1 MSGHREMPV
10 PAWVAPA
17 RALAHRPPV
26 VPRVPFAVAGQAVGS
41 VAPGVLESI
50 ALDGDAGHADE
61 TAATAAFSLVKE
73 PDAEAERWH
82 LVCAPADATAALAA
96 LANALRR
103 AGRCGAWRNEQLAVC
118 DAAGGRIGTV
128 ERGAVRAL
136 GIATR
141 AVHLVACAPDGRQWV
156 QQRAFDKPSHPG
168 RWDTLMGG
176 MVSAQDTVESALA
189 RETWEEAG
197 LRTEALQ
204 DLAHGGHVDFARPSD
219 EGEGTG
225 YMVERI
231 DWFRATVPDGLVPA
245 NQDGEVER
253 FELLEAAEVQARLA
267 QGAFTPE
274 AALVLA
280 GFCGW

>member
-17 RALAHRPPV
+17 RALARRLPV

-41 VAPGVLESI
+41 VAPGVMEGI
-50 ALDGDAGHADE
+50 ALYGDAGHADKTAG
-61 TAATAAFSLVKE
+61 TAAVSLVKE
-73 PDAEAERWH
+73 SGAGAERWH
-82 LVCAPADATAALAA
+82 LACAPADATPALAV
-96 LANALRR
+96 LADALRR

-118 DAAGGRIGTV
+118 NAAGERIGTV

-176 MVSAQDTVESALA
+176 MVSAQDTVDSALA

-204 DLAHGGHVDFARPSD
+204 DLAHGGHVEFARPSD
-219 EGEGTG
+219 EGEGVG

-231 DWFRATVPDGLVPA
+231 DWFRATVPDGLVPV

-280 GFCGW
+280 GFYGW

>member
-26 VPRVPFAVAGQAVGS
+26 VPRVPFAVAVQAVGS
-41 VAPGVLESI
+41 VAPGVMESI
-50 ALDGDAGHADE
+50 ALDGDAGHTDK
-61 TAATAAFSLVKE
+61 TAGTAAFSLVKE
-73 PDAEAERWH
+73 PNAGAERWH
-82 LVCAPADATAALAA
+82 LICAPADATRALAM

-118 DAAGGRIGTV
+118 NTAGERIGTV

-280 GFCGW
+280 GFYGW

>member
-1 MSGHREMPV
+1 MQHVDP
-10 PAWVAPA
+10 
-17 RALAHRPPV
+17 
-26 VPRVPFAVAGQAVGS
+26 Q
-41 VAPGVLESI
+41 
-50 ALDGDAGHADE
+50 
-61 TAATAAFSLVKE
+61 
-73 PDAEAERWH
+73 
-82 LVCAPADATAALAA
+82 ALAA
-96 LANALRR
+96 LADALRR
-103 AGRCGAWRNEQLAVC
+103 AGRCGAWRDEQLAVC
-118 DAAGGRIGTV
+118 NAAGERIGTV

-156 QQRAFDKPSHPG
+156 QQRAFTKPSHPG

-176 MVSAQDTVESALA
+176 MVSAQDTVQSALA

-197 LRTEALQ
+197 LRIETLQAL
-204 DLAHGGHVDFARPSD
+204 ARCGHVDFSRPSD
-219 EGEGTG
+219 EGEGAG

-231 DWFRATVPDGLVPA
+231 DWFRATVPEGTVPA

-280 GFCGW
+280 GFYGW

>member
-41 VAPGVLESI
+41 VAPGVMEGI
-50 ALDGDAGHADE
+50 ALDRDTGRAEAG
-61 TAATAAFSLVKE
+61 AAAEASLVKE
-73 PDAEAERWH
+73 HHAGSERWH
-82 LVCAPADATAALAA
+82 LVCAPAGATAALAA

-118 DAAGGRIGTV
+118 NAAGERVGTV

-204 DLAHGGHVDFARPSD
+204 DLAQGGHVDFARPSD
-219 EGEGTG
+219 EGEGAG

-280 GFCGW
+280 GFYGW

>member
-1 MSGHREMPV
+1 MTSAHREV
-10 PAWVAPA
+10 PGWVAPA
-17 RALAHRPPV
+17 RTLARRPPA
-26 VPRVPFAVAGQAVGS
+26 VPRLPFAVAGQTVGS
-41 VAPGVLESI
+41 VAPGVLEGV
-50 ALDGDAGHADE
+50 ALEGGAL
-61 TAATAAFSLVKE
+61 TKE
-73 PDAEAERWH
+73 PHAGAWRWH
-82 LVCAPADATAALAA
+82 LACAPADATPALAA
-96 LANALRR
+96 LAEALRS
-103 AGRCGAWRNEQLAVC
+103 AGRCGAWRDEQLAVC
-118 DAAGGRIGTV
+118 NAAGERVGTV

-141 AVHLVACAPDGRQWV
+141 AVHLVACVPDGRQWV
-156 QQRAFDKPSHPG
+156 QQRAFTKPSHPG

-176 MVSAQDTVESALA
+176 MVSAQDTVASALA

-197 LRTEALQ
+197 LRIEALQ
-204 DLAHGGHVDFARPSD
+204 AVAQGGHVDFARPSD
-219 EGEGTG
+219 EGEGAG

-253 FELLEAAEVQARLA
+253 FELLDEAAVHARLA

-280 GFCGW
+280 CFYGW

>member
-26 VPRVPFAVAGQAVGS
+26 VPRVPFAVAGHTVGS
-41 VAPGVLESI
+41 VAPGVMESI
-50 ALDGDAGHADE
+50 ALDGDAGHADA
-61 TAATAAFSLVKE
+61 TAGTAAFSLVKE
-73 PDAEAERWH
+73 PDAGAERWH
-82 LVCAPADATAALAA
+82 LICAPADATQALAM

-118 DAAGGRIGTV
+118 NAAGERIGTV

-204 DLAHGGHVDFARPSD
+204 DLAHGGHVEFARPSD

-280 GFCGW
+280 GFHGW